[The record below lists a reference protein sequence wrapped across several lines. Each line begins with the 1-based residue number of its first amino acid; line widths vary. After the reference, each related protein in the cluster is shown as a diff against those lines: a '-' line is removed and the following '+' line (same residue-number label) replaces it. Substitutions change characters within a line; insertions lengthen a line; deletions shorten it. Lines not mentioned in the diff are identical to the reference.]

1 VSPRLGAEARHYS
14 RATSSFFTAAFQF
27 VTIVSG
33 GGDAAEAFVVLVRK
47 RVGQSIQIRCYV
59 CTKTSDVS
67 GVILGEVDFL
77 AGAQA
82 KVDAMIAK
90 AKERA
95 SKAAMRSK
103 VAESP
108 PLR

>member
-1 VSPRLGAEARHYS
+1 MPHLAFCANCGSERLDIIA
-14 RATSSFFTAAFQF
+14 
-27 VTIVSG
+27 G
-33 GGDAAEAFVVLVRK
+33 GR
-47 RVGQSIQIRCYV
+47 SIQIRCYV

-90 AKERA
+90 AKERVTCEDQVQLTA
-95 SKAAMRSK
+95 NFAQALELVGQLAQPVILAAGEEQREKATT
-103 VAESP
+103 
-108 PLR
+108 

>member
-1 VSPRLGAEARHYS
+1 MPHLAFCANCGSERLD
-14 RATSSFFTAAFQF
+14 
-27 VTIVSG
+27 IIG
-33 GGDAAEAFVVLVRK
+33 GGR
-47 RVGQSIQIRCYV
+47 RIQIRCYV
-59 CTKTSDVS
+59 CTKTADVS

-95 SKAAMRSK
+95 GNAAKRSK
-103 VAESP
+103 VAEDTP
-108 PLR
+108 RR

>member
-1 VSPRLGAEARHYS
+1 VPHLAFCANCGSERLDIIA
-14 RATSSFFTAAFQF
+14 
-27 VTIVSG
+27 G
-33 GGDAAEAFVVLVRK
+33 GQR
-47 RVGQSIQIRCYV
+47 IQIRCYV

-95 SKAAMRSK
+95 TGSLSESRNEATTQRSGTPQG
-103 VAESP
+103 S
-108 PLR
+108 LRR

>member
-1 VSPRLGAEARHYS
+1 MPNLVDLFGQISLFAKLTMAV
-14 RATSSFFTAAFQF
+14 AIVAFGLA
-27 VTIVSG
+27 V
-33 GGDAAEAFVVLVRK
+33 A
-47 RVGQSIQIRCYV
+47 YV
-59 CTKTSDVS
+59 FRPSDVS

-95 SKAAMRSK
+95 TKAAM
-103 VAESP
+103 
-108 PLR
+108 

>member
-1 VSPRLGAEARHYS
+1 MKRAPSGVLRELRIGAARYHCR
-14 RATSSFFTAAFQF
+14 RAQHPDPVF
-27 VTIVSG
+27 
-33 GGDAAEAFVVLVRK
+33 
-47 RVGQSIQIRCYV
+47 V
-59 CTKTSDVS
+59 CTKTADVS

-95 SKAAMRSK
+95 SKAAMRS
-103 VAESP
+103 
-108 PLR
+108 

>member
-1 VSPRLGAEARHYS
+1 
-14 RATSSFFTAAFQF
+14 
-27 VTIVSG
+27 
-33 GGDAAEAFVVLVRK
+33 
-47 RVGQSIQIRCYV
+47 
-59 CTKTSDVS
+59 VS
-67 GVILGEVDFL
+67 GVILGEVDCL

-103 VAESP
+103 VAENKRVLTLAVHDDQTTVRQSKSE
-108 PLR
+108 RSTTHVVRHWTWKRH